1 MAQRY
6 SKRRCLNPVDLDP
19 VKEACYHGLFHL
31 LEERVPEDLLEAS
44 ILFRV
49 YYRLSEHVT
58 NRSSCPSHSVWD
70 EISAYLSY
78 GTVSKEED

>member
-1 MAQRY
+1 M
-6 SKRRCLNPVDLDP
+6 DLDP

-31 LEERVPEDLLEAS
+31 LEERVPEDLLDAS

-58 NRSSCPSHSVWD
+58 DRPSYPSHSTWD

-78 GTVSKEED
+78 GTVSKEAA

>member
-6 SKRRCLNPVDLDP
+6 SERRRLNPVDLEP

-31 LEERVPEDLLEAS
+31 LEES
-44 ILFRV
+44 TLFRV

-58 NRSSCPSHSVWD
+58 NRSSYLSFSTWD